1 MIAIV
6 ILSKIQLGGFG
17 GSLLSDNVMNLRKI
31 AIIAA
36 VVLTGDGKLYRK
48 ARSLLNCMDTES
60 ELKLVL
66 SVS

>member
-1 MIAIV
+1 M
-6 ILSKIQLGGFG
+6 

-31 AIIAA
+31 AITTAG
-36 VVLTGDGKLYRK
+36 VLIGDRKLYQK
-48 ARSLLNCMDTES
+48 ARSLLNCMETKS